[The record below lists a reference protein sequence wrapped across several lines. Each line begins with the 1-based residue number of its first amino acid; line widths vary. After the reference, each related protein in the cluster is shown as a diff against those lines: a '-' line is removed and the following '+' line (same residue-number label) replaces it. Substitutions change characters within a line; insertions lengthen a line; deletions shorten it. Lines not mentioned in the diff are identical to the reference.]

1 MTTRGTW
8 LSCPETYR
16 CVYIGNPDFGLANY
30 DNMLFAMMRTFELIT
45 LEGWSSFMYQTRN
58 YYGNYYYDIY
68 SYAVVLLGAFVVL
81 NLMVA
86 VQSDQLSE
94 CLDQVDQQK
103 KDADAK
109 KQQEILEHQQL
120 IIEEEHKKKEDED
133 DEEKLPPLEE
143 G

>member
-1 MTTRGTW
+1 M
-8 LSCPETYR
+8 EYR

-45 LEGWSSFMYQTRN
+45 LEGWSNFMYQTRN
-58 YYGNYYYDIY
+58 YYGNYYYDVY

-120 IIEEEHKKKEDED
+120 IIEEDHKNKEDEE